1 MMARATLPA
10 PRGIGSVAS
19 RLLVLSLNKLV
30 VNISRESITVMTGLF
45 AGGPVGSHDVRA
57 ANLGVVL
64 RAIRRAA
71 PCSRAEIAATTTLT
85 KATVSSLVNQLIS
98 HRVVREVGSSEG
110 RVGRPSIQLA
120 LDDRWT
126 CAIGLEVNVDYLT
139 LVAIDLTERVLV
151 SRYEP
156 FDAVGSGPDACAR
169 RLAELV
175 AESLA
180 DAPLARRATI
190 GVTAAVPGLIDAT
203 NGTVATAPNLKW
215 RDFPLRDHLARR
227 LHSWAPDVPVF
238 VDNDAHLA
246 AIAEYRHGH
255 RAGAQDLAYLTGE
268 VGIGAGIL
276 AGGRLLRGHSGHSG
290 EIGHIPLV
298 VDGPR
303 CGCGRVGCLEAL
315 AGIDAIVRGCLPQ
328 PVRAAEKP
336 RSAADIGRAVDLVAA
351 RAATG
356 EETTVEAL
364 RDAGEWLGRG
374 IATLINLVSPRVV
387 ILGGY
392 FVPLAPWLLPS
403 CRTAVR
409 AHAIAETERAHV
421 IETSTLGFGAAAQG
435 AAAAVVDSL
444 DRGALG
450 LPVFTGA
457 D

>member
-1 MMARATLPA
+1 
-10 PRGIGSVAS
+10 
-19 RLLVLSLNKLV
+19 
-30 VNISRESITVMTGLF
+30 MTGLSTV
-45 AGGPVGSHDVRA
+45 GPVGAHDVRA

-71 PCSRAEIAATTTLT
+71 PCSRAEVAATTTLT
-85 KATVSSLVNQLIS
+85 KATVSSLVGQLIE

-110 RVGRPSIQLA
+110 RVGRPAIQLA

-151 SRYEP
+151 SRHEP
-156 FDAVGSGPDACAR
+156 FDAVGSGPRACAE

-175 AESLA
+175 VETQAEPS
-180 DAPLARRATI
+180 LARRATI
-190 GVTAAVPGLIDAT
+190 GVTVAVPGLIDAT
-203 NGTVATAPNLKW
+203 NGTVTTAPNLKW
-215 RDFPLRDHLARR
+215 SDVPLREHLARR
-227 LHSWAPDVPVF
+227 LRTSASGVPVF

-255 RAGAQDLAYLTGE
+255 RAGTPDLAYLTGE

-276 AGGRLLRGHSGHSG
+276 VGGRLLRGHSGHSG

-303 CGCGRVGCLEAL
+303 CGCGRNGCLEAL
-315 AGIDAIVRGCLPQ
+315 AGIDTIVRGCLPQ
-328 PVRAAEKP
+328 DVAPTTGP
-336 RSAADIGRAVDLVAA
+336 RSAAELGRTVELVAA
-351 RAATG
+351 RAAAG
-356 EETTVEAL
+356 ERTTVETL
-364 RDAGEWLGRG
+364 GDAGGWLGRG
-374 IATLINLVSPRVV
+374 IATLVNLVSPRVV

-403 CRTAVR
+403 CRAAVGD
-409 AHAIAETERAHV
+409 HAIAAAEGSHV

-444 DRGALG
+444 DRGSLG
-450 LPVFTGA
+450 LPVYAGA